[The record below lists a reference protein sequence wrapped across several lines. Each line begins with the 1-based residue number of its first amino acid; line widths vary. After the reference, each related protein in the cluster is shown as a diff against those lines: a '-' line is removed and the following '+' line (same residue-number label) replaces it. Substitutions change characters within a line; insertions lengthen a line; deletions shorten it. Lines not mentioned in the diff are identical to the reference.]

1 MKAQELIAKLQA
13 GALAKY
19 ENIYVGAVEFQTA
32 RYIKAIEEF
41 VALYGDDRDLM
52 LFSVPGRTEVSGNHT
67 DHNHGRV
74 LAAAIDRDVIAVVAR
89 SEEAVVRVRSEGYP
103 EDRVPLDAC
112 DSPDTAKAF
121 KSNALVAGMCGGFRR
136 AGYEIGGFDAYTTS
150 RVLKGSGLSSSAAFE
165 VMVGN
170 ILNHLYNGGN
180 VPNEEIAKIAQYAE
194 NVYFGKPCGLMDQ
207 MACAVGGFVYIDF
220 NDPKNPIIDPI
231 DFSLT
236 ERGYRLCIVNT
247 GGNHAN
253 LNDDY
258 ASVPAE
264 MKAVAAE
271 LGQEVLR
278 GLTEADVLAK
288 IPELREK
295 LGDRAILR
303 ALHFIR
309 ENDRVTTI
317 AAALKDGRTV
327 DFLAGIC
334 ASGDSSF
341 KYLQNVYTTI
351 NVAEQGLSLALAVAE
366 GALSG
371 RGCAWRVHGG
381 GFAGTIQVFVKN
393 ELAEDFRQKMDAI
406 FGEGA
411 AMMLNIRPAGAIAV
425 EL

>member
-1 MKAQELIAKLQA
+1 MKAAELIAKLQS

-19 ENIYVGAVEFQTA
+19 EHIYVGAVEFQTA

-41 VALYGDDRDLM
+41 VALYGDDRDLT

-103 EDRVPLDAC
+103 EDRVPLADCENPDAVK
-112 DSPDTAKAF
+112 SF
-121 KSNALVAGMCGGFRR
+121 KSNALVAGMCGGFLR

-170 ILNHLYNGGN
+170 ILNHLFNGGR
-180 VPNEEIAKIAQYAE
+180 VANEEIAKIAQYAE

-220 NDPKNPIIDPI
+220 EDPKNPVIDPI
-231 DFSLT
+231 NFSLT
-236 ERGYRLCIVNT
+236 ERGYKLCIVNT

-264 MKAVAAE
+264 MKGIAAE
-271 LGQEVLR
+271 FGQEVLR
-278 GLTEADVLAK
+278 GLTEADIVAK
-288 IPELREK
+288 VPALREK

-303 ALHFIR
+303 AIHFIR
-309 ENDRVTTI
+309 ENDRVTSI
-317 AAALKDGRTV
+317 AAALKDGRTA
-327 DFLAGIC
+327 DFLAGILD
-334 ASGDSSF
+334 SGNSSF

-351 NVAEQGLSLALAVAE
+351 NVKEQGLSLALAVAE

-381 GFAGTIQVFVKN
+381 GFAGTIQVFVKA
-393 ELAEDFRQKMDAI
+393 ELAEEFCGKMDAI

-411 AMMLNIRPAGAIAV
+411 AMMLNIRPEGAIAI
-425 EL
+425 EI